1 MAEDER
7 RRAGWREPLLALPPP
22 QSCSMARILVADDD
36 MQVRMIVRL
45 MLEGAGH
52 TVAEAPDG
60 RVALKMWRAAHE
72 PFDLMITD
80 IMMPETD
87 GFEAIIEFRKTWP
100 SAKIIAITGGGQSRT
115 DTFLR
120 TAEKLGVCQLSRSRS
135 ISSCFSQPS
144 AKYSRVPRP
153 LLLQAHPPG
162 MRASTSDS
170 PSGHGR
176 KPE

>member
-1 MAEDER
+1 
-7 RRAGWREPLLALPPP
+7 
-22 QSCSMARILVADDD
+22 MARILVADDD
-36 MQVRMIVRL
+36 MPVRMIVRL

-120 TAEKLGVCQLSRSRS
+120 TAEKLGVCRTLQKP
-135 ISSCFSQPS
+135 FDQQ
-144 AKYSRVPRP
+144 
-153 LLLQAHPPG
+153 LLLAAVREVLEDPSPAPP
-162 MRASTSDS
+162 ASSS
-170 PSGHGR
+170 AGHASEHER
-176 KPE
+176 